1 MLGERTIAEEEPGL
15 PLPLVMGVRLLL
27 EERGLLNE
35 VEAKLGRPL
44 DVRQDGPTVS
54 LERYNEW
61 LEIVEEMHGTVMLH
75 ELGFTRMLRACD
87 EAPLGPALRSWIRSY
102 GNSAQTFLH
111 VAPHV
116 WSLGTRGMG
125 ALERYLEEPSRMI
138 FRQKPIH
145 PIVRSSTAWHRFLEG
160 FAEGLM
166 KFAGLDGA
174 TQVGPSKTEPHVFE
188 VVFEWKDT
196 GPLQV

>member
-27 EERGLLNE
+27 EERGLLQD
-35 VEAKLGRPL
+35 VEHKLGRPL
-44 DVRQDGPTVS
+44 DLRQDGPTVS
-54 LERYNEW
+54 LLRYNEW
-61 LEIVEEMHGTVMLH
+61 LEIVEEMHGTGMLH
-75 ELGFTRMLRACD
+75 ELGFTRMVRACD

-125 ALERYLEEPSRMI
+125 SLERHREEPLRMI
-138 FRQKPIH
+138 FRQRPVH

-166 KFAGLDGA
+166 KFAGLEG
-174 TQVGPSKTEPHVFE
+174 TTNVGPSEMDAQSFE
-188 VVFEWKDT
+188 VVFEWKSSE
-196 GPLQV
+196 LLEV